1 MVKFVVQIR
10 ISGSDDIAKFKKCFP
25 TKREETFIY
34 LYKYKANHLQLT
46 QIRLVRGT
54 VGETAPL
61 LYFVL

>member
-25 TKREETFIY
+25 IKREETFIY

-61 LYFVL
+61 LHFVL